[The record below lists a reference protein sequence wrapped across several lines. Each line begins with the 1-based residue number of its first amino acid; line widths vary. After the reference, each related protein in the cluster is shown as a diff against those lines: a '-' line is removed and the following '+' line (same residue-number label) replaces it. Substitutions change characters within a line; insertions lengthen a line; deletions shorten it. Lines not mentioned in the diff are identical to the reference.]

1 MRALIQRV
9 SEASVHCDNGFESA
23 IGPGFLILLGVGAG
37 DDEESCARLRQ
48 KINKLRI
55 FKDQEGKTNLDLA
68 AVEGQIMVVSQFTL
82 MADTR
87 KGNRPS
93 FTRAAPPGR
102 GEELYLYFVELAK
115 RDVPIVR
122 TGSFGAE
129 MKVSLTNDGPFTIW
143 LDTDQF

>member
-9 SEASVHCDNGFESA
+9 SEARVLTDDGFESA
-23 IGPGFLILLGVGAG
+23 IGHGFLILLGVGQD
-37 DDEESCARLRQ
+37 DDEESCARLWQ
-48 KINKLRI
+48 KIKKLRI
-55 FKDQEGKTNLDLA
+55 FKDSEGKTNLDLA
-68 AVEGQIMVVSQFTL
+68 SVQGQVMVVSQFTL
-82 MADTR
+82 LADTK

-93 FTRAAPPGR
+93 FVKAAPPDK
-102 GEELYLYFVELAK
+102 GEQLYLYFVELAK
-115 RDVPIVR
+115 GDIPCVQ

>member
-9 SEASVHCDNGFESA
+9 SEASVDSGQGREAA
-23 IGPGFLILLGVGAG
+23 IGHGFLILLGVGA
-37 DDEESCARLRQ
+37 DDNEESCARLWK

-55 FKDQEGKTNLDLA
+55 FQDPEGKTNLDLA
-68 AVEGQIMVVSQFTL
+68 AVSGSVLIVSQFTL
-82 MADTR
+82 FADTR

-93 FTRAAPPGR
+93 FVKAAPPDQ
-102 GEELYLYFVELAK
+102 GERLYNYFVELA
-115 RDVPIVR
+115 RRQVPVVA

-129 MKVSLTNDGPFTIW
+129 MKVHLVNDGPFTIW